1 MTEML
6 RILPY
11 NSVTFDKGIVIGD
24 AYDVRVTYEI
34 NGERRLDFSYPIN
47 EKSEIISENKIV
59 VCEGQAYRIIKV
71 SKTIGEKNFITAECS
86 HVYNAD
92 ASNIHIQNI
101 PDLIGKTPSY
111 VLGQI
116 FKNTKFSIM
125 TDSELTKVG
134 LKRVDYSGFKVD
146 FFSMDKTNPYEAV
159 KALIENC
166 GKGEI
171 YADNY
176 KIALVERIGGESCLR
191 LDLSKNM
198 KDISIERDITD
209 MVTKLYPYG
218 KDDAHIGSVNSGKQ
232 YIISENADIY
242 GVREGYRDYTDYI
255 EPSKILRRARWEF
268 DSENEERIDV
278 PCVNITG
285 GYSDI
290 SKLADYADEKINIG
304 DTVTVID
311 CGNEIRERVIRR
323 EYYPYQSDDTV
334 ISVGRVKKDLFFY
347 LEQIGTLAKRYK
359 KVSTTGGKVKAK
371 SVSGVI
377 SQSGM
382 KINGENGT
390 VSLLSDI
397 IEVSTGGDVKTQIGN
412 VNGQFV
418 FNITDNNGNSA
429 VNITDKGNM
438 NFKGDFETEKL
449 SVGDN
454 VITQDSN
461 GMLCIN
467 GKRILVEGE

>member
-1 MTEML
+1 
-6 RILPY
+6 
-11 NSVTFDKGIVIGD
+11 
-24 AYDVRVTYEI
+24 
-34 NGERRLDFSYPIN
+34 
-47 EKSEIISENKIV
+47 
-59 VCEGQAYRIIKV
+59 
-71 SKTIGEKNFITAECS
+71 
-86 HVYNAD
+86 
-92 ASNIHIQNI
+92 
-101 PDLIGKTPSY
+101 
-111 VLGQI
+111 
-116 FKNTKFSIM
+116 
-125 TDSELTKVG
+125 
-134 LKRVDYSGFKVD
+134 
-146 FFSMDKTNPYEAV
+146 
-159 KALIENC
+159 
-166 GKGEI
+166 
-171 YADNY
+171 
-176 KIALVERIGGESCLR
+176 
-191 LDLSKNM
+191 
-198 KDISIERDITD
+198 

-285 GYSDI
+285 GYADI

-311 CGNEIRERVIRR
+311 CGNEIRERVIRL

-382 KINGENGT
+382 K
-390 VSLLSDI
+390 
-397 IEVSTGGDVKTQIGN
+397 
-412 VNGQFV
+412 
-418 FNITDNNGNSA
+418 
-429 VNITDKGNM
+429 
-438 NFKGDFETEKL
+438 
-449 SVGDN
+449 
-454 VITQDSN
+454 
-461 GMLCIN
+461 
-467 GKRILVEGE
+467 

>member
-1 MTEML
+1 MVKKFFTSE
-6 RILPY
+6 
-11 NSVTFDKGIVIGD
+11 SVTEGHPDKICDQISD
-24 AYDVRVTYEI
+24 AVLDALLEQDPDSRVACET
-34 NGERRLDFSYPIN
+34 
-47 EKSEIISENKIV
+47 
-59 VCEGQAYRIIKV
+59 VCTTGM
-71 SKTIGEKNFITAECS
+71 
-86 HVYNAD
+86 
-92 ASNIHIQNI
+92 
-101 PDLIGKTPSY
+101 
-111 VLGQI
+111 
-116 FKNTKFSIM
+116 IM
-125 TDSELTKVG
+125 C
-134 LKRVDYSGFKVD
+134 
-146 FFSMDKTNPYEAV
+146 M
-159 KALIENC
+159 
-166 GKGEI
+166 GEI
-171 YADNY
+171 STKGYA
-176 KIALVERIGGESCLR
+176 
-191 LDLSKNM
+191 
-198 KDISIERDITD
+198 
-209 MVTKLYPYG
+209 
-218 KDDAHIGSVNSGKQ
+218 
-232 YIISENADIY
+232 
-242 GVREGYRDYTDYI
+242 
-255 EPSKILRRARWEF
+255 
-268 DSENEERIDV
+268 
-278 PCVNITG
+278 
-285 GYSDI
+285 DI

-311 CGNEIRERVIRR
+311 CGNEIRERVIRL

-397 IEVSTGGDVKTQIGN
+397 IEVSTDGDVKTQIGN

-449 SVGDN
+449 SVGNN

-461 GMLCIN
+461 GVLCIN

>member
-71 SKTIGEKNFITAECS
+71 SKTIGEKNFIAAECS

-134 LKRVDYSGFKVD
+134 LKRVDYSGFKID

-176 KIALVERIGGESCLR
+176 KIALVERIGSESCLR

-255 EPSKILRRARWEF
+255 EPSKI
-268 DSENEERIDV
+268 
-278 PCVNITG
+278 
-285 GYSDI
+285 
-290 SKLADYADEKINIG
+290 NIG

-311 CGNEIRERVIRR
+311 RGNEIRERVIRL

-382 KINGENGT
+382 KIDGENGT

-449 SVGDN
+449 IVGDN

-461 GMLCIN
+461 GVLCIN

>member
-34 NGERRLDFSYPIN
+34 NGERRLDFSHPIN

-71 SKTIGEKNFITAECS
+71 SKTIGEKNFIAAECS

-134 LKRVDYSGFKVD
+134 LKRVDYSGFKID

-218 KDDAHIGSVNSGKQ
+218 KDDSHIGSVNSGKQ

-285 GYSDI
+285 GYADI

-311 CGNEIRERVIRR
+311 CGNEIRERVIRL

-397 IEVSTGGDVKTQIGN
+397 IEVSTDGDVKTQIGN

-438 NFKGDFETEKL
+438 NFKGNFETEKL

>member
-11 NSVTFDKGIVIGD
+11 NSVTFDNGIVIGD

-34 NGERRLDFSYPIN
+34 NGERRLDFSHPIN

-71 SKTIGEKNFITAECS
+71 SKTIGEKNFIAAECS

-218 KDDAHIGSVNSGKQ
+218 KDDAH
-232 YIISENADIY
+232 
-242 GVREGYRDYTDYI
+242 
-255 EPSKILRRARWEF
+255 RRARWEF

-285 GYSDI
+285 GYADI
-290 SKLADYADEKINIG
+290 SKLADYSDEKVNIG

-311 CGNEIRERVIRR
+311 CGNEIRERVIRL

-397 IEVSTGGDVKTQIGN
+397 IEVSTDGDVKTQIGN

>member
-1 MTEML
+1 M
-6 RILPY
+6 
-11 NSVTFDKGIVIGD
+11 
-24 AYDVRVTYEI
+24 
-34 NGERRLDFSYPIN
+34 
-47 EKSEIISENKIV
+47 
-59 VCEGQAYRIIKV
+59 
-71 SKTIGEKNFITAECS
+71 
-86 HVYNAD
+86 
-92 ASNIHIQNI
+92 
-101 PDLIGKTPSY
+101 
-111 VLGQI
+111 
-116 FKNTKFSIM
+116 
-125 TDSELTKVG
+125 
-134 LKRVDYSGFKVD
+134 
-146 FFSMDKTNPYEAV
+146 
-159 KALIENC
+159 
-166 GKGEI
+166 
-171 YADNY
+171 
-176 KIALVERIGGESCLR
+176 
-191 LDLSKNM
+191 
-198 KDISIERDITD
+198 
-209 MVTKLYPYG
+209 
-218 KDDAHIGSVNSGKQ
+218 
-232 YIISENADIY
+232 
-242 GVREGYRDYTDYI
+242 
-255 EPSKILRRARWEF
+255 
-268 DSENEERIDV
+268 

-285 GYSDI
+285 GYADI
-290 SKLADYADEKINIG
+290 SKLADYSDEKVNIG

-311 CGNEIRERVIRR
+311 CGNEIRERVIRL

-397 IEVSTGGDVKTQIGN
+397 IEVSTDGDVKTQIGN

>member
-1 MTEML
+1 ML

-34 NGERRLDFSYPIN
+34 NGERRLDFSHPIN

-71 SKTIGEKNFITAECS
+71 SKTIGEKNFIAAECS

-134 LKRVDYSGFKVD
+134 LKRVDYSGFKID

-278 PCVNITG
+278 P
-285 GYSDI
+285 
-290 SKLADYADEKINIG
+290 
-304 DTVTVID
+304 
-311 CGNEIRERVIRR
+311 
-323 EYYPYQSDDTV
+323 
-334 ISVGRVKKDLFFY
+334 
-347 LEQIGTLAKRYK
+347 
-359 KVSTTGGKVKAK
+359 
-371 SVSGVI
+371 
-377 SQSGM
+377 
-382 KINGENGT
+382 
-390 VSLLSDI
+390 LLI
-397 IEVSTGGDVKTQIGN
+397 
-412 VNGQFV
+412 
-418 FNITDNNGNSA
+418 
-429 VNITDKGNM
+429 
-438 NFKGDFETEKL
+438 
-449 SVGDN
+449 
-454 VITQDSN
+454 
-461 GMLCIN
+461 
-467 GKRILVEGE
+467 

>member
-1 MTEML
+1 ML
-6 RILPY
+6 RVLPY
-11 NSVTFDKGIVIGD
+11 DSVSFDKGIVID
-24 AYDVRVTYEI
+24 DVYDVRVTYEI
-34 NGERRLDFSYPIN
+34 NGEHRLEFLHPIN

-71 SKTIGEKNFITAECS
+71 SKTIGEKNYITAECS

-92 ASNIHIQNI
+92 APNIHIQNI
-101 PDLIGKTPSY
+101 PDLIGRTPLY
-111 VLGQI
+111 IMKQI
-116 FKNTKFSIM
+116 FKNTKFSVM
-125 TDSELTKVG
+125 ADNELTKIG

-146 FFSMDKTNPYEAV
+146 FFAMDKTNPYEAV

-176 KIALVERIGGESCLR
+176 KVALVERIGTDKGLR

-218 KDDAHIGSVNSGKQ
+218 KDDAHIGSVNDGKQ
-232 YIISENADIY
+232 YIISNNSDIY
-242 GVREGYRDYTDYI
+242 GVREGYRDYNDYI
-255 EPSKILRRARWEF
+255 EPSKILIRAMWEF

-285 GYSDI
+285 GYADI

-311 CGNEIRERVIRR
+311 FGNEIKERVIRL
-323 EYYPYQSDDTV
+323 EYYPYQSNDTV
-334 ISVGRVKKDLFFY
+334 ISIGRVKKDLFFY

-359 KVSTTGGKVKAK
+359 KVSTSNGKVKGK

-382 KINGENGT
+382 EINGENGT
-390 VSLLSDI
+390 VSLLSDL
-397 IEVSTGGDVKTQIGN
+397 IEVSTDGDVKTQIGN
-412 VNGQFV
+412 VNGRFV

-429 VNITDKGNM
+429 LNINDNGNM
-438 NFKGDFETEKL
+438 NFKGDFETEKI
-449 SVGDN
+449 SMGNN
-454 VITQDSN
+454 VITQDVD

-467 GKRILVEGE
+467 GQRIVVEGE